1 MSRPTDPKK
10 VVIKIGTTS
19 IVGSEGEPERK
30 VLGKITSQVAT
41 LVERGTSCVIVSSGA
56 IAAGMGPLGLKKRP
70 TDMPSLQAAAAV
82 GQRVLM
88 DLYADLLKPRGM
100 IVGQVL
106 LTQQDIVQRSQY
118 NNARNTLSRLL
129 DLGVVP
135 IVNENDTVAVEEI
148 RYGDNDRLAAFVAN
162 LIGADLL
169 IILSDV
175 EGLFTKNPSSPGAQL
190 ISTVDEIDGKIASA
204 ARGISALGSGGMAS
218 KLEAA
223 KMATASAVGTVVAS
237 AAAKDVLLKICAGDE
252 VGTYFMPRRSKMQAR
267 KLWIA
272 WAPASKGRVLIDDG
286 ALSAITDGKK
296 SLLAAGVSGIEGEF
310 SSGDPV
316 EVVSA
321 SGGVVAK
328 GLVMMDSEILRQV
341 AGRKGAGEAINR
353 DSLVVL

>member
-19 IVGSEGEPERK
+19 IVGSEGVPERRA
-30 VLGKITSQVAT
+30 LGKITSQVAR

-56 IAAGMGPLGLKKRP
+56 IAAGTGPLGLKKRP
-70 TDMPSLQAAAAV
+70 KDMPSLQAAAAV

-88 DLYADLLKPRGM
+88 DLYADLFRPQG
-100 IVGQVL
+100 IVVGQVL

-162 LIGADLL
+162 LVGADLL

-175 EGLFTKNPSSPGAQL
+175 EGLFTKNPSLPGAQL
-190 ISTVDEIDGKIASA
+190 ISTVDEINGKIASA

-237 AAAKDVLLKICAGDE
+237 AAAKDVLLKICDGDE
-252 VGTYFMPRRSKMQAR
+252 VGTYFVPRRSKMQAR

-321 SGGVVAK
+321 SGKVVAK
-328 GLVMMDSEILRQV
+328 GLVLVDSEILRQV